1 MSANSL
7 SLAKQLT
14 NKLHFNIL
22 LESQGKDI
30 FRAIVLGLP
39 DCQVEGANK
48 EEAIAN
54 IHQLLRDRLAKAD
67 IISLEVE
74 SPNNEHPWM
83 QFAGM
88 YANNPLF
95 EEVLADIATYRSEID
110 AEMEEYYHQV
120 DAKETVK

>member
-1 MSANSL
+1 MSTNSPA
-7 SLAKQLT
+7 AKQLKT
-14 NKLHFNIL
+14 KLNFNIL
-22 LESQGKDI
+22 VENQDQDL

-54 IHQLLRDRLAKAD
+54 IDKLLRERLAKAD

-74 SPNNEHPWM
+74 SPNSEHPWM

-95 EEVLADIATYRSEID
+95 EEVLADIATYRQEMD
-110 AEMEEYYHQV
+110 AEMEEYYRR
-120 DAKETVK
+120 T